1 MRDLVAPRI
10 VLVSTSHPGNIGSA
24 ARAMKTMGFS
34 ELYLVTPH
42 CFPDPK
48 AIELAV
54 GADDILAQA
63 SIVSS
68 LQEALAGCH
77 QVYATS
83 ARSRAIALME
93 MNPETCAG
101 RITALP
107 RATKVALVFGNER
120 TGLTNEQLMLCHY
133 QIIIPTDPQFSS
145 LNLAQSVQIIAYEWW
160 KKRLPSSSVS
170 AEAEAE
176 ALASSAEIEGFYTQ
190 LHEVLVAIDFLKPS
204 NPKKLFHRLRRLF
217 NRTKLERTEVNIL
230 RGILTQVMRFK

>member
-24 ARAMKTMGFS
+24 ARAMKTMGLS

-63 SIVSS
+63 IVVSC
-68 LQEALAGCH
+68 LQEALAGCQ

-83 ARSRAIALME
+83 ARSRAIALTE
-93 MNPETCAG
+93 MSPEACAG
-101 RITALP
+101 HIIALP
-107 RATKVALVFGNER
+107 SATKVALVFGNER
-120 TGLTNEQLMLCHY
+120 TGLTNEQLMMCHY
-133 QIIIPTDPQFSS
+133 QIIIPTNPQFSS
-145 LNLAQSVQIIAYEWW
+145 LNLAQAVQIIAYEWW
-160 KKRLPSSSVS
+160 KKSLLGS
-170 AEAEAE
+170 EASLKGED
-176 ALASSAEIEGFYTQ
+176 LASSAEIEGFYTQ

-204 NPKKLFHRLRRLF
+204 NPKKLFYRLRRLF
-217 NRTKLERTEVNIL
+217 NRAQLERTEVNIL
-230 RGILTQVMRFK
+230 RGILTQVMRCK